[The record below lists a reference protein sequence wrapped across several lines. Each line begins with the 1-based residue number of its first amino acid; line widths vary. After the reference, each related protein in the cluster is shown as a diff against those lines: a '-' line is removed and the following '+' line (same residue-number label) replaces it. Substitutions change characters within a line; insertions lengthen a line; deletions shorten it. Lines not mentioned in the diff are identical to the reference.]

1 MLRTLL
7 PRRPSAAVSAAARAL
22 PVPLARSRAAR
33 RPLSGSSDSAVTP
46 APASA
51 LIRFRDDAG
60 EEHWGVFSDVLE
72 THAWPAAVDEATGRA
87 AVVRGGGGGGGSG
100 GAGGGAA
107 AAPLRIDVLLPPI
120 DPLAIFC
127 IGLNYRAHAA
137 EVQLPLPQ
145 HPVVFSK
152 TVNALTGHN
161 SAILLPRV
169 ARDEVDYEAELAVVI
184 GRECRDVAAADALS
198 YVLGYTIANDVT
210 ARRWQGKKGGGQWLR
225 SKSFDTFLPL
235 GPYLVPAA
243 EVPDPQALR
252 IRTWVNDACVQDG
265 NTSDMVRSVAEIIAF
280 LSQDTT
286 LLPGTLIL
294 TGTPAGVGY
303 TRGSFLKSGDVV
315 RIEIDK
321 LGVLRNT
328 VAEHIG

>member
-1 MLRTLL
+1 MRALLRVAPPWRSVVAAASATGGAL
-7 PRRPSAAVSAAARAL
+7 RRTSSPAAAVLHRRASTASPASAGGAASPSPA
-22 PVPLARSRAAR
+22 SE
-33 RPLSGSSDSAVTP
+33 P

-51 LIRFRDDAG
+51 LIRFRDDSG
-60 EEHWGVFSDVLE
+60 DEFFGVFSDVLE
-72 THAWPAAVDEATGRA
+72 THAHVVAVDEATGA
-87 AVVRGGGGGGGSG
+87 ATR
-100 GAGGGAA
+100 AGG
-107 AAPLRIDVLLPPI
+107 PPMRIETLLPPI

-127 IGLNYRAHAA
+127 VGLNYRAHAA
-137 EVQLPLPQ
+137 EVGKELPQ
-145 HPVVFSK
+145 YPVVFSK

-169 ARDEVDYEAELAVVI
+169 ARDEVDYEGELAVVI
-184 GRECRDVAAADALS
+184 GREARDVPAERALD

-225 SKSFDTFLPL
+225 AKSFDSFLPL
-235 GPYLVPAA
+235 GPFLVPAA
-243 EVPDPQALR
+243 QVPDPQGLR

-265 NTSDMVRSVAEIIAF
+265 HTSDMVHTVAQLIAF

-303 TRGSFLKSGDVV
+303 TRGVYLKSGDVV
-315 RIEIDK
+315 RVEIDK

-328 VAEHIG
+328 VAEG